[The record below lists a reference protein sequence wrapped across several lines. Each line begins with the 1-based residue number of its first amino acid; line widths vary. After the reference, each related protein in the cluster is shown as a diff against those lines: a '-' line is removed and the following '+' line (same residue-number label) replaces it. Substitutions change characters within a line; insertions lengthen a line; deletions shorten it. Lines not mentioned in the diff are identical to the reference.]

1 MKGETE
7 LPHTILDKIIQDTL
21 SQLKEN
27 TDFDNKTILEL
38 EKSFKK
44 DKLTPPDIINIL
56 KGDTL

>member
-27 TDFDNKTILEL
+27 TDFDSKTILEL

-44 DKLTPPDIINIL
+44 DKPTPQDIINIL

>member
-7 LPHTILDKIIQDTL
+7 LPHTILEEIIQDTL

-27 TDFDNKTILEL
+27 TDFDSKTILEL

-44 DKLTPPDIINIL
+44 DKTTPHDIINIL
-56 KGDTL
+56 KGDSF

>member
-7 LPHTILDKIIQDTL
+7 LPHTILDKIIQETL

-44 DKLTPPDIINIL
+44 DKPTPQDIINIL

>member
-44 DKLTPPDIINIL
+44 DKPTPPDIINIL
-56 KGDTL
+56 NGDTL